1 MNCNFI
7 RNNLF
12 TIVENELPEAEMTK
26 VREHIAGCTSCSA
39 LIVSFSS
46 IMDVIEKDRKTEH
59 NPFLATRIL
68 QKMES
73 HRTTGDRRFLFHIPR
88 VLQPVLA
95 VTLVLLAVLTG
106 FFAGRQG
113 KNLNRISAY
122 ERNLNKMKT
131 DLFISELND
140 EDKILKLYK

>member
-1 MNCNFI
+1 
-7 RNNLF
+7 
-12 TIVENELPEAEMTK
+12 
-26 VREHIAGCTSCSA
+26 
-39 LIVSFSS
+39 
-46 IMDVIEKDRKTEH
+46 
-59 NPFLATRIL
+59 
-68 QKMES
+68 
-73 HRTTGDRRFLFHIPR
+73 